1 MTNTKFMVRV
11 SRSGA
16 LASRYVRRLDCIPIL
31 MTNDPKLAL
40 QMGKL
45 TAEDAVRAV
54 QSSRCTAEL
63 VPIAIRA
70 RVSAT

>member
-16 LASRYVRRLDCIPIL
+16 LTSRYVRRLDCIPIL

-70 RVSAT
+70 RISAT